1 MAKPIPEPDRTP
13 WYLTKTAIESLGSGA
28 PAIAAIITAVRLVQ
42 EPAARVFGYVSAVAA
57 LWLIVAAIL
66 KILAANSQDKKEK
79 EATERTHEG
88 LRAALFALHSI
99 VAHEA
104 GLQPDAA
111 KSKLRVT
118 FHRVVPPLDT
128 ATEIQQ
134 LVDYVGGPREGGRG
148 RKFSIR
154 SGIAGKAARTL
165 SPYTQSR
172 QSEDIASFEAELREH
187 WGYTEADSRNI
198 SRESFAWMAVPICDA
213 SGQHALGVVYLDSTE
228 KDAFALPE
236 VRNAIFVACGGI
248 AAYVG
253 ERYK

>member
-13 WYLTKTAIESLGSGA
+13 WYLTKTATESLGSGA
-28 PAIAAIITAVRLVQ
+28 PAIAAIVTAVRLVQ
-42 EPAARVFGYVSAVAA
+42 EPSTRIFGYISAAAA
-57 LWLIVAAIL
+57 LWLIVAAFF
-66 KILAANSQDKKEK
+66 KILAANSLDKKEK
-79 EATERTHEG
+79 EAIERTHEG
-88 LRAALFALHSI
+88 LRAVLFALHSI

-104 GLQPDAA
+104 GFPPETAN
-111 KSKLRVT
+111 SKLRVT
-118 FHRVVPPLDT
+118 FHRVVPPLET
-128 ATEIQQ
+128 STEIQQ

-154 SGIAGKAARTL
+154 SGIAGKAARTR

-172 QSEDIASFEAELREH
+172 QGQDIAAFEAELREH
-187 WGYTEADSRNI
+187 WGYTEVDSRNI

-228 KDAFALPE
+228 KDAFALPA
-236 VRNAIFVACGGI
+236 VRDAIFVACGGI